1 MICLTCSQRNVM
13 RCHVTDHDDSRL
25 RFMRMSRYL
34 SSWGADIPFAH
45 LDDAS
50 MLANNIALT
59 VRARN
64 NFSFNFSRLEVEGE
78 LENSFNRQQRPKLIR
93 IFLVKIILLKALFKQ
108 QFTVIRQM
116 APLIEAGN
124 T

>member
-1 MICLTCSQRNVM
+1 
-13 RCHVTDHDDSRL
+13 
-25 RFMRMSRYL
+25 MRMSRYL